1 METNPNST
9 AVAVAATPDPSLPAP
24 PAAAA
29 ASAAAA
35 AESADFV
42 GSVHCTGE
50 RCSNLNLPFL
60 PPYHSAFGIRFRYW

>member
-9 AVAVAATPDPSLPAP
+9 AVAVAVAATPDPSLPAP

-42 GSVHCTGE
+42 GKGVQILTSLF
-50 RCSNLNLPFL
+50 S
-60 PPYHSAFGIRFRYW
+60 PYHSAFGIRFRYW